1 MSFSSRL
8 NGLRHTHGI
17 LHYLTFP
24 YMTLFRKRLFM
35 TVFCINPD
43 FPDDRP
49 IPARLLRARS
59 ERPRHRHTAAEKRA
73 PTFLCWRFFRRSL

>member
-1 MSFSSRL
+1 
-8 NGLRHTHGI
+8 
-17 LHYLTFP
+17 
-24 YMTLFRKRLFM
+24 MTLFRKRLFM

-59 ERPRHRHTAAEKRA
+59 EQPRHRHTAAEKRVPHYVSA
-73 PTFLCWRFFRRSL
+73 SSDARFDTNQLNAASKISGAKGP

>member
-1 MSFSSRL
+1 MHPPL
-8 NGLRHTHGI
+8 LDV
-17 LHYLTFP
+17 P

-73 PTFLCWRFFRRSL
+73 PTFLCGASSDARFDTNQLQCCV